1 MNKILQTTKK
11 KHATLYSRFCK
22 SLQQGSFTACS
33 TVRQR
38 SVLRRLQ
45 RYEQCLRRGGIAVV
59 TVSALLLGTVTPSV
73 AQVTPVGGEFRVNTY
88 TTSEQGTPDMAM
100 DSNGNFVVAWE
111 SAGQDGPSA
120 GVYAQRYDNAGIP
133 LGSEFRVNTYT
144 IASQK
149 APSVAMDSDGD
160 FVVVWESQ
168 GQDGSNYGVY
178 GQRYNSAGVPQ
189 SSEFRINTYT
199 TYIQRNPSV
208 AMDSD
213 GDFVVAW
220 QSHGQDGSNY
230 GIYARRY
237 NSAGAA
243 QGGEF
248 KVNTYTTNLQSAP
261 SVSIDS
267 GGDFVVAW
275 QAYGQDGFTTGIFAQ
290 RYDNAG
296 VAQGG
301 EFQVN
306 TYTINGQIDVATAM
320 DSDGDF
326 VAAWNS
332 PGQDGNSYAVYAQR
346 YNSAGVAQGGE
357 FRVHTYITSAQR
369 NPSIVM
375 DSDGNFAVTWQSS
388 GQDLSGYGVY
398 AQLYNNAGVPQGGEF
413 RVNTYTTSDQRLPA
427 AAMDNAG
434 NLVIAWRS
442 TNQDGSGNGV
452 YAQRYSFI
460 VLPVELTRFDGKAE
474 PEGNVLS
481 WSTATESGNMGFEVE
496 MSADGIHFE
505 KAGFVEGHGNTTE
518 LHQYDFLHK
527 GASAGVTYYRL
538 KQLDTDGEYT
548 YSEIIAISRVAGANN
563 AVTIYPNPVGNT
575 LFIENGEG
583 TVTIFNALGQPVGEW
598 IISDTAERY
607 SIDITGLTSGV
618 YTLQLRGSDGAYVSR
633 QLVK

>member
-1 MNKILQTTKK
+1 MNNILQTTKK

-120 GVYAQRYDNAGIP
+120 GVYAQRNDNAGIP

-267 GGDFVVAW
+267 GAYFVVEW
-275 QAYGQDGFTTGIFAQ
+275 PAY
-290 RYDNAG
+290 
-296 VAQGG
+296 
-301 EFQVN
+301 
-306 TYTINGQIDVATAM
+306 
-320 DSDGDF
+320 
-326 VAAWNS
+326 
-332 PGQDGNSYAVYAQR
+332 
-346 YNSAGVAQGGE
+346 
-357 FRVHTYITSAQR
+357 
-369 NPSIVM
+369 
-375 DSDGNFAVTWQSS
+375 
-388 GQDLSGYGVY
+388 
-398 AQLYNNAGVPQGGEF
+398 
-413 RVNTYTTSDQRLPA
+413 
-427 AAMDNAG
+427 
-434 NLVIAWRS
+434 
-442 TNQDGSGNGV
+442 
-452 YAQRYSFI
+452 
-460 VLPVELTRFDGKAE
+460 
-474 PEGNVLS
+474 
-481 WSTATESGNMGFEVE
+481 
-496 MSADGIHFE
+496 
-505 KAGFVEGHGNTTE
+505 
-518 LHQYDFLHK
+518 
-527 GASAGVTYYRL
+527 
-538 KQLDTDGEYT
+538 
-548 YSEIIAISRVAGANN
+548 
-563 AVTIYPNPVGNT
+563 
-575 LFIENGEG
+575 
-583 TVTIFNALGQPVGEW
+583 
-598 IISDTAERY
+598 
-607 SIDITGLTSGV
+607 
-618 YTLQLRGSDGAYVSR
+618 
-633 QLVK
+633 